1 MVCNNGEG
9 DIQISK
15 NDFKELL
22 THNADSAVSAVEAPK
37 ARKSVRDSRKLA
49 EFSC

>member
-15 NDFKELL
+15 NDFRELL
-22 THNADSAVSAVEAPK
+22 THNANSASAVEAPK

-49 EFSC
+49 EFS

>member
-1 MVCNNGEG
+1 MVYNDGEG
-9 DIQISK
+9 DIQIRK
-15 NDFKELL
+15 NHFRELL
-22 THNADSAVSAVEAPK
+22 THNADSAVEAPK